1 MEHQRKPTLLSV
13 YQMESLISFHAF
25 SIRIVLRQVFS
36 FVAKSKLP
44 RRRGKLLSFCLSYV
58 KPLVS
63 FNRLQLLRINKNS
76 EQKLNFVTL
85 CTQSHTNS
93 RITKV
98 LLKWTGCCKITW
110 ICYSGVSYKLL
121 KRVVLLGMSLV
132 SKSSLVNLWVKL
144 CIGTIPCVLKWESLF
159 KVSHWYYWCVL
170 YRIGNA

>member
-25 SIRIVLRQVFS
+25 SIRIVLRQIFS

-85 CTQSHTNS
+85 CTQSYKQSYHESSAQVN
-93 RITKV
+93 RMLQDNLN
-98 LLKWTGCCKITW
+98 LLFGSQLQTFEEG
-110 ICYSGVSYKLL
+110 
-121 KRVVLLGMSLV
+121 
-132 SKSSLVNLWVKL
+132 SSVRHV
-144 CIGTIPCVLKWESLF
+144 IGI
-159 KVSHWYYWCVL
+159 
-170 YRIGNA
+170 